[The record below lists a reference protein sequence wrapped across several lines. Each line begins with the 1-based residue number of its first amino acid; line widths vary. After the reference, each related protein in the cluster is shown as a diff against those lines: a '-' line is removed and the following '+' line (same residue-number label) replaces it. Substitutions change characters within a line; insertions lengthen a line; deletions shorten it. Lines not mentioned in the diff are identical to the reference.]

1 MHRYS
6 TCKHALSIPGEE
18 EYLIECALGMV
29 VKGSHFLQSCEPCMK
44 YDGPDRGWGDK
55 FHRIARPVAK
65 ALGIP
70 GDCGGCGK
78 RRAILNQAG
87 PSS

>member
-1 MHRYS
+1 
-6 TCKHALSIPGEE
+6 
-18 EYLIECALGMV
+18 MV
-29 VKGSHFLQSCEPCMK
+29 ASGTHFLKACEQCMK